1 MKLKTDS
8 YAFRFLTLNL
18 FLPLAVHLLIGL
30 IGLVG
35 PDLRQMWVA
44 LPVILLINSLN
55 LTYAFYCRA
64 WQRTGLLVIVGF
76 NILSLFAMGA
86 LSFLTSLFGWV
97 HIVPAFVG
105 LLFQP

>member
-8 YAFRFLTLNL
+8 YAFRFFALNL
-18 FLPLAVHLLIGL
+18 LLPLSIHLLVGM

-35 PDLRQMWVA
+35 PDLRQLWIA

-55 LTYAFYCRA
+55 LTYAFYCQG
-64 WQRTGLLVIVGF
+64 WQRIGLLVIVGF
-76 NILSLFAMGA
+76 NIISLFAMGA
-86 LSFLTSLFGWV
+86 LSFFTSLFGWV
-97 HIVPAFVG
+97 HIVPSFVA